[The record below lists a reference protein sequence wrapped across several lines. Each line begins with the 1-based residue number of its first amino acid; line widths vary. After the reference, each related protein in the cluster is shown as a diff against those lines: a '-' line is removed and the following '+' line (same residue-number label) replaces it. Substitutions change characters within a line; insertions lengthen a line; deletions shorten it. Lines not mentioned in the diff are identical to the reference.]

1 MSDAGHIA
9 TNDIL
14 ANIEDKIQNVYEHA
28 NKDMHKKV
36 DVKLKKYQS
45 ELPKKQAELSKEDF
59 ETWKKN
65 QAYIMLNQQNV
76 ADTLADDLVN
86 HDKIAASI
94 INEHT
99 SSVYALN
106 YNFGTYQIESDMD
119 MSTSFALYDQHT
131 VERLLK
137 DDPDLLP
144 HVDIDSSKDKRW
156 NKRHINDALIQGI
169 LQGESVPK
177 IAKRLSDTVRMDKNA
192 AIRNARTA
200 TTGAQNA
207 GRVDSYKRA
216 QNMGIDLQQEWM
228 ATLDGRTR
236 HSHRAI
242 DGERVG
248 VGEMFSNK
256 CHYPGDPTGPAHE
269 VYNCRCTL
277 VPVIKGYELDNSWKQ
292 DVSIEGMSYDE
303 WKNAHKTVEQVQK
316 VNVSKTKTMR
326 DITESTKSTL
336 KTAYVNHS
344 EMNKLNNTSVQDL
357 SNDFISVNY
366 GKMSEK
372 SAMAFDKALSELTQ
386 KYDTPL
392 YKVRLMDK
400 MEYVGHR
407 NSFAFTYHDYET
419 DVATLVINPG
429 KCGDYEKFTDR
440 IKELMESGYAAKVD
454 DNLIDRYVM
463 THEFGHSLLDMGSE
477 LNNKRNW
484 VNADYKKI
492 KNARKEV
499 AKIYDDYM
507 DELKKIDSERK
518 SAEMSFMIN
527 FDEKAGE
534 KARKLGEELKE
545 IQVSKYSL
553 TNADEFLAECF
564 TASELGK
571 SKNKYVL
578 QIMDVLNKYFKR

>member
-1 MSDAGHIA
+1 MSDAGHTA

-14 ANIEDKIQNVYEHA
+14 ANIEDKIQNVYAHA
-28 NKDMHKKV
+28 NKDMYKKV
-36 DVKLKKYQS
+36 DAKLKKYQS

-59 ETWKKN
+59 EKWKKN

-106 YNFGTYQIESDMD
+106 YNFGTYQIESDID

-156 NKRHINDALIQGI
+156 NKRHINDALMQGI
-169 LQGESVPK
+169 LQGESIPK

-248 VGEMFSNK
+248 VGEQFSNK

-277 VPVIKGYELDNSWKQ
+277 IPIIKGYELDNSWKQ

-303 WKNAHKTVEQVQK
+303 WKNAHKTIEQVDDAFRSNEDVIKDAIFK
-316 VNVSKTKTMR
+316 VENEDR
-326 DITESTKSTL
+326 
-336 KTAYVNHS
+336 
-344 EMNKLNNTSVQDL
+344 KL
-357 SNDFISVNY
+357 
-366 GKMSEK
+366 
-372 SAMAFDKALSELTQ
+372 
-386 KYDTPL
+386 
-392 YKVRLMDK
+392 
-400 MEYVGHR
+400 
-407 NSFAFTYHDYET
+407 DYERGAVIDSSGNVVVRYDGTEHAVEVT
-419 DVATLVINPG
+419 DEDLNLMRG
-429 KCGDYEKFTDR
+429 KIFTHNHPSGTFFSDND
-440 IKELMESGYAAKVD
+440 IITGFIKTNLKELRASTPQGITYVLKNNGATPDSAKEYLV
-454 DNLIDRYVM
+454 
-463 THEFGHSLLDMGSE
+463 E
-477 LNNKRNW
+477 
-484 VNADYKKI
+484 YKQTSMKA
-492 KNARKEV
+492 NRLAQEHFVR
-499 AKIYDDYM
+499 
-507 DELKKIDSERK
+507 
-518 SAEMSFMIN
+518 MI
-527 FDEKAGE
+527 KAGE
-534 KARKLGEELKE
+534 LELDYYKRHYFELLTQYKAERLIKMTQEKGAKFGFIFEVEDYGD
-545 IQVSKYSL
+545 I
-553 TNADEFLAECF
+553 
-564 TASELGK
+564 
-571 SKNKYVL
+571 
-578 QIMDVLNKYFKR
+578 